1 MNSCTVAYAFYETD
15 FRIRRFAEALSGPGA
30 RTDAIALQTETT
42 PKFEIIEGV
51 SVYRIQKRDFDKQG
65 GPFDYLIKMSR
76 FFIKSSFIILYN
88 HIRFHYDL
96 IIVHGVPD
104 FFVFTAIIPRLL
116 GAKVLLDIHDIL
128 PEFFCQR
135 FNKPLNSIYGKL
147 LRVAEYLSVKFSNF
161 VITGNDLWRDKISKR
176 DHFPFEKTVGFINYP
191 HLEFFTEINY
201 QVRNSGLSI
210 IYPGHL
216 SQHHGIDVL
225 IKAMPMVKKAVP
237 FAVLNIYAA
246 SWIPQYR
253 ALLEQ
258 LIQDLDMNGAIT
270 IHERIDIHELVEI
283 YKTVDIGVV
292 PKRGG
297 FFASEAFSSKILDF
311 MASGI
316 PIIASRTT
324 IDEYYF
330 DDTQIMFFEP
340 DNPDDLARS
349 IIALHNDPA
358 RKKALSSAGKQY
370 ASENNWEIKKEVF
383 LNAVKSI
390 VKE

>member
-42 PKFEIIEGV
+42 KKFEIIEGV

-65 GPFDYLIKMSR
+65 GPFDYLMKMSR

-116 GAKVLLDIHDIL
+116 GAKVMLDIHDIL
-128 PEFFCQR
+128 PEFFCER

-191 HLEFFTEINY
+191 HLKYFTGINY
-201 QVRNSGLSI
+201 QVRNSSLSI

-258 LIQDLDMNGAIT
+258 LIKDLNMEGTIT
-270 IHERIDIHELVEI
+270 IHERIDIHELIEI

-330 DDTQIMFFEP
+330 DDTQIMFFES

-358 RKKALSSAGKQY
+358 RKKALSRAGKQY

-390 VKE
+390 IKE

>member
-15 FRIRRFAEALSGPGA
+15 FRVSRYAEAIAGPGA
-30 RTDAIALQTETT
+30 KTHAIALQADGKESVET
-42 PKFEIIEGV
+42 INGV
-51 SVYRIQKRDFDKQG
+51 KLYRIQKRKFDDQG
-65 GPFDYLIKMSR
+65 GPFDYLVKMGS
-76 FFIKSSFIILYN
+76 FFVKASWLILVN
-88 HIRFHYDL
+88 HFRYRYDL

-104 FFVFTAIIPRLL
+104 FLVFTALIPRLL
-116 GAKVLLDIHDIL
+116 GAKVILDIHDIL

-135 FNKPLNSIYGKL
+135 FNKPLDSIYARL
-147 LRVAEYLSVKFSNF
+147 LRVVEYLSVKFSNF

-176 DHFPFEKTVGFINYP
+176 DHFPFEKTIGLINYP
-191 HLEFFTEINY
+191 HLKYFAGLNY
-201 QVRNSGLSI
+201 QVRNNSLSI

-216 SQHHGIDVL
+216 SEHHGIDVL
-225 IKAMPMVKKAVP
+225 VKAMPMVKKAVP

-253 ALLEQ
+253 DLLEQ
-258 LIQDLDMNGAIT
+258 LIKDLNMEGTIT
-270 IHERIDIHELVEI
+270 IHEPMDIHELVEV
-283 YKTVDIGVV
+283 YKTTDIGVV

-316 PIIASRTT
+316 PIVASRTT

-340 DNPDDLARS
+340 DNSDDLARC

-358 RKKALSSAGKQY
+358 RKEALSSAGKRY
-370 ASENNWEIKKEVF
+370 ASENNWETKKRVF
-383 LNAVKSI
+383 LDIVKSV